1 MNKFPNTAAVTEWTG
16 RTLAGIRSCLAGI
29 IAFIVILCASA
40 SWSSEVT
47 GSVSKVENSST
58 AFNFG
63 DPATFQY
70 ASTEEKQI
78 LRGIAETEFSLAH
91 LSSYERELAEDA
103 LRSSGVEVYDAC
115 PVDMDVAGRFG
126 ALFVRKKLHEKTR
139 FDPDLGI
146 LEIPSEESED
156 AEPPAWKRGHRD
168 FTEYPYPLGEARLV
182 PKIIPVNLSSVRVVE
197 RSESNVT
204 YVAKPS
210 ALLFE
215 KMRPEDRIL
224 NADQLSVRFDVDP
237 SARRITRLTLDLD
250 ESVKVYRAIR
260 ISNLKFE
267 YVFED
272 DETIGRNVLT
282 RVHHAMKG
290 RIAWVLRPNFVLTT
304 ELTYGDC
311 IGAQTESS
319 YLYSAIDG
327 IRALK

>member
-1 MNKFPNTAAVTEWTG
+1 MG
-16 RTLAGIRSCLAGI
+16 
-29 IAFIVILCASA
+29 
-40 SWSSEVT
+40 
-47 GSVSKVENSST
+47 NSST
-58 AFNFG
+58 SFNFG
-63 DPATFQY
+63 DPTTFQY

-126 ALFVRKKLHEKTR
+126 ALFIRKEQHEKTR
-139 FDPDLGI
+139 FNPDLGI
-146 LEIPSEESED
+146 LEVPTEESED
-156 AEPPAWKRGHRD
+156 TGATTWKKGNGD

-182 PKIIPVNLSSVRVVE
+182 PKIIPVNLSSIRVVE
-197 RSESNVT
+197 RSESSVT

-224 NADQLSVRFDVDP
+224 DADQLSVRFEVDP
-237 SARRITRLTLDLD
+237 STRRITRLTLYLD
-250 ESVKVYRAIR
+250 ESVKVYRGIK
-260 ISNLKFE
+260 ISNLEFE

-272 DETIGRNVLT
+272 DETIGRNVLK

-290 RIAWVLRPNFVLTT
+290 RIAWVFRPNFVLTT

-311 IGAQTESS
+311 IGAQSESS

-327 IRALK
+327 IRDLK